1 MCGRRVMALWTV
13 ASTVGQTPC
22 LKLCRVRIKFNHD
35 STCPCFF
42 KCCSLERYTTVAS
55 VVTGRRSLSVAD
67 YRRERRPREGHGEIP
82 TFYFVEKMKI
92 TGFRLVTGEKTIS
105 SSQVVHVV
113 FLFFYSA
120 FRVGG
125 KMLRRC
131 GQQVKAGHWVSLAV
145 TG

>member
-1 MCGRRVMALWTV
+1 MSQVAGLCQWPIIDEKGGREKGMERSQLFIL
-13 ASTVGQTPC
+13 
-22 LKLCRVRIKFNHD
+22 LK
-35 STCPCFF
+35 
-42 KCCSLERYTTVAS
+42 
-55 VVTGRRSLSVAD
+55 
-67 YRRERRPREGHGEIP
+67 
-82 TFYFVEKMKI
+82 KMKI

>member
-1 MCGRRVMALWTV
+1 MALWTV

-42 KCCSLERYTTVAS
+42 KCCSLERYTTGAS

-82 TFYFVEKMKI
+82 TFYFVEKNENHGFSLGYRRENDIKQPSSAR
-92 TGFRLVTGEKTIS
+92 GFFVLLFRLS
-105 SSQVVHVV
+105 SGWENAAAVRPASK
-113 FLFFYSA
+113 S
-120 FRVGG
+120 R
-125 KMLRRC
+125 
-131 GQQVKAGHWVSLAV
+131 SL
-145 TG
+145 G